1 MRKHE
6 SRMVTITDS
15 IDIKQWSEFVHNH
28 PYGNIFQTPEM
39 RDVYERTKHYEPI
52 SLAVVDD
59 TGEILVLVQAVVIRE
74 LGGVLGSFS
83 ARSVIHGGPLFV
95 DGEKSEDVV
104 VSLMKHY
111 DKIVH
116 KKVLYTEIRMLSD
129 IPNFDLYIS
138 QNGYISEEH
147 FNASIGLNKS
157 VDDIWNQI
165 KRDKKRG
172 IKKAEKNGITVEEC
186 KNRDEIQIFYNLVS
200 ETYKNAKIPLADI
213 SLFESVFDIL
223 VPVRR
228 AVFLFAKHD
237 NKYIATQIA
246 LMDNN
251 TIYAWYTGAIR
262 EYLSYHPGDLLIWH
276 LLKYGTVNGYQRFDF
291 GGGGTRTEH
300 VNLREYKAR
309 FGAEFPDYGRYKK
322 IHSPIK
328 MKIAE
333 KGFEMYR
340 KMAL

>member
-1 MRKHE
+1 MSQNFR
-6 SRMVTITDS
+6 VTDS
-15 IDIKQWSEFVHNH
+15 IDHEKWADFVYNH
-28 PYGNIFQTPEM
+28 PHGTIFQTPEM
-39 RDVYERTKHYEPI
+39 REVYERTKNYEPI
-52 SLAVVDD
+52 TLATVDD
-59 TGEILVLVQAVVIRE
+59 GGEILALMQAVVIRE
-74 LGGVLGSFS
+74 IGGFLGSFS
-83 ARSVIHGGPLFV
+83 ARSVIQGGPLFV
-95 DGEKSEDVV
+95 DGGKSEDAVV
-104 VSLMKHY
+104 ALMKHY

-138 QNGYISEEH
+138 QNGYIYEEH
-147 FNASIGLNKS
+147 FNASIDLNKS

-172 IKKAEKNGITVEEC
+172 IKKAEKNRVTIEEC
-186 KNRDEIQIFYNLVS
+186 KNRNKIQIFYKLVY

-223 VPVRR
+223 VPMRR
-228 AVFLFAKHD
+228 AVFLFAKYD
-237 NKYIATQIA
+237 NKYIGTQIA
-246 LMDNN
+246 LMGNN

-262 EYLSYHPGDLLIWH
+262 EYLSCHPGDLLIWH
-276 LLKYGTVNGYQRFDF
+276 LLKYGAVNGYQRFDF

-309 FGAEFPDYGRYKK
+309 FGAEFPDYGRYKM

-328 MKIAE
+328 MKIAK
-333 KGFEMYR
+333 KGFEVY
-340 KMAL
+340 KKVFI